1 MENNLFSISAELQDI
16 ILQLEEDEAT
26 DELIS
31 RLSITEDN
39 LKEKIGDYLQVI
51 KRYDNDVSECK
62 KEKDRVNQIQK
73 VRTNTLERLKKLILE
88 AVIMFGNA
96 GKTGNSVIEGSTYRV
111 STRTVISLVPNDILI
126 ADIIKEYLSIVSDY
140 LREADTID
148 AIDLDILA
156 SSISTCLTASKIE
169 SRKAMGLPIESEEAT
184 VIVTKDDLLAI
195 PIEIII
201 NINLHEM
208 SLKENHELLMWL
220 EQNPHKADIVHK
232 VNSTTLK
239 AQKALNADLHICSE
253 EEKTSLIIK

>member
-16 ILQLEEDEAT
+16 ILQLEEGEAT

-51 KRYDNDVSECK
+51 KRYDNDVFECK
-62 KEKDRVNQIQK
+62 KEKDRINQIQK

-88 AVIMFGNA
+88 ALIMFGSA
-96 GKTGNSVIEGSTYRV
+96 GKTGNRVIEGSTYRV

-140 LREADTID
+140 LKEADTID
-148 AIDLDILA
+148 IIDLNSLA
-156 SSISTCLTASKIE
+156 SSISACLTASKTE
-169 SRKAMGLPIESEEAT
+169 SRKAMGLSTEPEDVT

-195 PIEIII
+195 PIEVTI

-220 EQNPHKADIVHK
+220 EQNPHKVDIVHK

-239 AQKALNADLHICSE
+239 AQKALNADLHIYSE